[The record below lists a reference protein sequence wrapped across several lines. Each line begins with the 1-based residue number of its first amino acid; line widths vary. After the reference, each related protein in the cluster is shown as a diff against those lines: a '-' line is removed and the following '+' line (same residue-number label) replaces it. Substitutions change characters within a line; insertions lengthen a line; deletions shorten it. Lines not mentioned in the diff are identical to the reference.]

1 MKHKVLKQDSKKEGK
16 EVVVTKTIEEKLT
29 KDDILNIKQQLNYQ
43 KENLLQQVLQIQE
56 RIDLIKKQESELDGY
71 LIMLGEQQPK

>member
-1 MKHKVLKQDSKKEGK
+1 
-16 EVVVTKTIEEKLT
+16 LT
-29 KDDILNIKQQLNYQ
+29 KDDIYLIKQQLNHQ

-71 LIMLGEQQPK
+71 LTMLGEQQPK